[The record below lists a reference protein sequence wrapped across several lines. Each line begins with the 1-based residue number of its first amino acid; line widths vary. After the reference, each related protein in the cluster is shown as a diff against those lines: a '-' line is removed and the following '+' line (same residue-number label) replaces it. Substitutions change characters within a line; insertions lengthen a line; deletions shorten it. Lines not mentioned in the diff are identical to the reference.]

1 MLNRIVKQITHPYFY
16 LVLATLLGA
25 FVGSKWNVPLAAWLA
40 PIFLLRFLRS
50 QSMRRGFLLAWLG
63 GSLAGYVAL
72 KGFIPLPDPFFFG
85 FIFVVMLSALLP
97 YLADR
102 VMAPRL
108 GGLLGTLV
116 LPTAAVSWAYFN
128 ALISPYG
135 SWGAVAY
142 TQVEN
147 LALLQSVSVVGMWG
161 IFFLIH
167 WSASMVNWMWEQ
179 GVATGQTEWGAIRR
193 GVILYAGILAGLLL
207 LGEARLAFSAPTV
220 STVRVAAIVPS
231 NQPLIEGFSMLPRLM
246 IGEPVSDAELARF
259 RVESASLN
267 DHLFQLTQRE
277 AANGAK
283 LIFWPEASAFT
294 LADQQEAL
302 IARAQ
307 ELARQ
312 EQIYLGMG
320 LGILHYSPNSN
331 PGQRHE
337 NKLVL
342 IDPTGQVTWQ
352 YDKSKPVA
360 FAEEPFFV
368 RGDGRMPILD
378 TPYGRIAGAICHD
391 MDHHE
396 FIQQAGDANV
406 DLLFIPTGDWEE
418 IARMHLNM
426 TIMRA
431 VEHGITIVRPA
442 RGGISAAIDPQ
453 GRLISTMNRADTHFD
468 GTPVGGGGSLPS
480 LPILESSVLLAEV
493 PITGMSTPYSTI
505 KDAFAWLSV
514 LAFFGLIAS
523 LLVQRVRIKAT
534 RKKLAPLKEGS
545 HLKQTT

>member
-1 MLNRIVKQITHPYFY
+1 MLTRLVKQINHPYFY

-40 PIFLLRFLRS
+40 PIFLVRFLRS
-50 QSMRRGFLLAWLG
+50 QSSQSIRRGFLLAWLLK
-63 GSLAGYVAL
+63 SLAGYVAL
-72 KGFIPLPDPFFFG
+72 KGFVPLPDPFFFG
-85 FIFVVMLSALLP
+85 FIFVLMLSDLVP

-102 VMAPRL
+102 IMAPRL

-116 LPTAAVSWAYFN
+116 LPTATVSWAYFN

-147 LALLQSVSVVGMWG
+147 LGLLQSVSVLGMWG
-161 IFFLIH
+161 IFFLIY

-179 GVATGQTEWGAIRR
+179 GVATEQTEWGALRR
-193 GVILYAGILAGLLL
+193 GVMLYVGILAGLLL

-220 STVRVAAIVPS
+220 ETVRVAAIVPS
-231 NQPLIEGFSMLPRLM
+231 NQPLQDLSMLPRL
-246 IGEPVSDAELARF
+246 ITGEPVSDAEIEHLRI
-259 RVESASLN
+259 ESASLN
-267 DHLFQLTQRE
+267 DDLFQLTQRE
-277 AANGAK
+277 AQNGAK
-283 LIFWPEASAFT
+283 LIFWPEASGFI
-294 LADQQEAL
+294 LADEQEAL

-320 LGILHYSPNSN
+320 LGIVHPNA
-331 PGQRHE
+331 GERHE

-342 IDPTGQVTWQ
+342 IDPTGQVSWQ

-360 FAEEPFFV
+360 FGEEPFFV
-368 RGDGRMPILD
+368 RGDGQMPILD

-396 FIQQAGDANV
+396 FILQAGDANV

-431 VEHGITIVRPA
+431 VEHGITIVRPT

-453 GRLISTMNRADTHFD
+453 GRLISTMDRADIRFG
-468 GTPVGGGGSLPS
+468 GTPVGTLLS
-480 LPILESSVLLAEV
+480 SSVLLAEV
-493 PITGMSTPYSTI
+493 PTTGMSTPYSTI
-505 KDAFAWLSV
+505 KDAFAWLNV
-514 LAFFGLIAS
+514 LAFFALIAS
-523 LLVQRVRIKAT
+523 LLVQRVRVKPVPEFKLSQNLGFST
-534 RKKLAPLKEGS
+534 RNRE
-545 HLKQTT
+545 